1 MEIPRKAKNLAE
13 AYALLDPNY
22 PLERKWLERFYADR
36 PEEASITPL
45 MDELLLD
52 PNDDDK
58 TIFTGHRGSGK
69 TTELARLE
77 EALQDTHTVVRF
89 NVESLLNLGDVDYA
103 DLLVVLGIQ
112 VFQAARRSGVELDER
127 RLNDLLFWYTTHVF
141 EEDEKRKLESEIG
154 GELNAVF
161 AKFSVKL
168 TTDAPRRQT
177 VRAEA
182 KANLSDLI
190 ERLNDLLE
198 ELQERSGHRTMVIV
212 DGLDKMYDLHQV
224 RDLFCQGANALMEP
238 RCRVVY
244 TVPLALYHTD
254 DFQHVRMSFPRNFAL
269 PNIKTTEQDGSPCP
283 EGQEALLKV
292 LECRLMPGL
301 FAPEAAERTVALCG
315 GLLKELIALARN
327 IALKARRVHGEQGPA
342 QVEDVEYAARRV
354 RNTYRGSLTEEQYR
368 ELWRIYDGGMFVNN
382 PVSRTLLHNLSLL
395 EYNGSDAWWSVH
407 PIVRP
412 LLEERADE
420 FRRATGNKD
429 EAI

>member
-1 MEIPRKAKNLAE
+1 MEILRKADDLTE
-13 AYALLDPNY
+13 AYALLDPDR
-22 PLERKWLERFYADR
+22 PLEGKWLARFYADR
-36 PEEASITPL
+36 PEEASITLL

-52 PNDDDK
+52 PSDDDK

-77 EALQDTHTVVRF
+77 EKLRPTHTVVRF

-103 DLLVVLGIQ
+103 DLLVVLGLQ
-112 VFQAARRSGVELDER
+112 VFQAARRSGVQLDEGKLR
-127 RLNDLLFWYTTHVF
+127 DLLFWYRTHVF
-141 EEDEKRKLESEIG
+141 EEDEKRKLESEVG
-154 GELNAVF
+154 GEVNAVF

-190 ERLNDLLE
+190 ERLNNLLE
-198 ELQERSGHRTMVIV
+198 ELQERSGRRTMVIV
-212 DGLDKMYDLHQV
+212 DGLDKMYDLKQV
-224 RDLFCQGANALMEP
+224 CDLFCQGANALLEP

-254 DFQHVRMSFPRNFAL
+254 DFQQVRMSFPRNFAL
-269 PNIKTTEQDGSPCP
+269 PNVKTTERDGTPCP
-283 EGQEALLKV
+283 EGREALLKV
-292 LECRLMPGL
+292 LDCRLMPGL
-301 FAPEAAERTVALCG
+301 LAPEAAERLVGLCG
-315 GLLKELIALARN
+315 GLFKELIALARN
-327 IALKARRVHGEQGPA
+327 VVLRARRVHGEQGPA

-354 RNTYRGSLTEEQYR
+354 RNTYRGSLTEGQYR
-368 ELWRIYDGGMFVNN
+368 ELWRIYDGGSFVNS

-395 EYNGSDAWWSVH
+395 EYNGGDAWWAVH

-420 FRRATGNKD
+420 LR
-429 EAI
+429 EAG